1 MTAEKINGCG
11 VTSKKIFSQTF
22 RKSKEIMLIIGNK
35 QKDVFKKEAFKS
47 FEVPFP
53 L

>member
-11 VTSKKIFSQTF
+11 VTSKKKFSQTF
-22 RKSKEIMLIIGNK
+22 RKS
-35 QKDVFKKEAFKS
+35 KDVFKKEAFKS

>member
-1 MTAEKINGCG
+1 
-11 VTSKKIFSQTF
+11 
-22 RKSKEIMLIIGNK
+22 MLIIGNK